1 MTAIHAEAATG
12 QGPIHRTLRLTS
24 LFWVFSYVLLT
35 IRGAIFNDDWG
46 RLLDNNRFLTVSVGA
61 FAYWLV
67 LKQVEAR
74 HRITLRETMAWIVG
88 ATLVVMIVRVTI
100 DETMFAVPQ
109 GAAVNLLWSLT
120 WSAYFGLWVMGSM
133 AFGGSVSSAI
143 GAPAITGPAVTAIAQ
158 PSLKAPDVDTMELMI
173 AAVLVEA
180 AGMTAKDRAELA
192 ARVLALGGYESVEAP
207 AEVNE
212 RARLALRIAARL
224 GAQP

>member
-1 MTAIHAEAATG
+1 
-12 QGPIHRTLRLTS
+12 
-24 LFWVFSYVLLT
+24 
-35 IRGAIFNDDWG
+35 
-46 RLLDNNRFLTVSVGA
+46 
-61 FAYWLV
+61 
-67 LKQVEAR
+67 
-74 HRITLRETMAWIVG
+74 
-88 ATLVVMIVRVTI
+88 
-100 DETMFAVPQ
+100 MFAVPQ

-133 AFGGSVSSAI
+133 AFDASVSSAI
-143 GAPAITGPAVTAIAQ
+143 SAPAITGPAVTAIAQ

-207 AEVNE
+207 AEANE